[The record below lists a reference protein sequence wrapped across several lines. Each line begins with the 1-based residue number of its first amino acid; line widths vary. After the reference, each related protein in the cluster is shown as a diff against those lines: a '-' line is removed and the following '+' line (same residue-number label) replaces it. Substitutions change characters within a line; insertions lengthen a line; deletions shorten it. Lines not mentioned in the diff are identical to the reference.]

1 MMIEENNHVASLVNS
16 ISDKIN
22 GFFYRCMNDKD
33 YTMVHLSS
41 GFTPLLGYDADWF
54 ISTRQS
60 FASLTHPEDLP
71 RVDAAVGDAL
81 ANRRNWRLSYRLK
94 DRSGVY
100 KPVFETGGGFVD
112 PKTGQL
118 AYLDGVILD
127 AKQDQAQTSSLQSRA
142 QIAREIG
149 SATGEILKT
158 LKTLRL
164 LALNARL
171 EAVRAGDH
179 GLGFAIVAREMVEL
193 AAQSDTSARAID
205 RLIARLDQDLMDM
218 AS

>member
-1 MMIEENNHVASLVNS
+1 MMVEDTNHANSLVNS
-16 ISDKIN
+16 ISDKID
-22 GFFYRCMNDKD
+22 GFFYRCLNDKD
-33 YTMVHLSS
+33 FTMVHLSA
-41 GFTPLLGYDADWF
+41 GFTPLLGYDAEWF

-60 FASLTHPEDLP
+60 FANLTHPDDLP
-71 RVDAAVGDAL
+71 RVDAAVSEAL
-81 ANRRNWRLSYRLK
+81 AAKRNWRLSYRLK
-94 DRSGVY
+94 DKHGVY
-100 KPVFETGGGFVD
+100 KPVLETGGGFID

-127 AKQDQAQTSSLQSRA
+127 AKQDNTQNASLQSRA